1 MTDSVSEAAG
11 GLPKKRRALTNAA
24 TPVDRLPPNAPE
36 AEQGALGCVLIADD
50 PPAALDNLLEIL
62 KTADAFYDL
71 RHQTVYH
78 ALVEMRGKKEPIDII
93 TLQQRIKDRGLL
105 DEIGGIPYLNVLQ
118 DSVPSAANIA
128 YYCDIVAE
136 KHLLRRWLAICAS
149 ITTRIYDFEGDVDQL
164 TDEISRDLFKLCEAR
179 TRSTDRPMTDV
190 IADVHEKYI
199 SKFRRGVKHK
209 IGPMTGFNYV
219 DNILPGLGGG
229 QLIVLAARPR
239 TGKSAWMMQVA
250 EHIALAEKIPVAVFS
265 LEMTA
270 VSLGARAVFQRAGAD
285 MTKFLNGFME
295 KPDVEKIMAA
305 STELSV
311 DNMRIDEA
319 ASLSIEDLE
328 IRARRMVARHGIGV
342 FFVDYFQLLFVRAR
356 QRNWNTNDELG
367 HVSRRL
373 KALAKEL
380 NVPIVVCAQMNRE
393 IEKETHRRP
402 RLSDLRDTGQLEQD
416 ADVIGFLWKPDV
428 STDRAKKRVQQILPR
443 LQMVP
448 ADWRL
453 EAAWKKN
460 LAIVTLTI
468 EKQRE
473 GRSGED
479 ATLVFIKPWTRFV
492 DAYNPVTAQAA
503 LPETPAA
510 AEPEPPNP
518 ETDEEGDE

>member
-1 MTDSVSEAAG
+1 MIDSVSEGAG
-11 GLPKKRRALTNAA
+11 GLPKKHALKNTVG
-24 TPVDRLPPNAPE
+24 VDRLPPHALE
-36 AEQGALGCVLIADD
+36 AEQGALGCVLLSPGETVDTLFE
-50 PPAALDNLLEIL
+50 ALPDVL
-62 KTADAFYDL
+62 AFYDL
-71 RHQTVYH
+71 RNQTIYH
-78 ALVEMRGKKEPIDII
+78 ALAEMRERKEPIDVI

-105 DEIGGIPYLNVLQ
+105 EEIGGIPYLNALQ
-118 DSVPSAANIA
+118 DSVPSAANVA
-128 YYCDIVAE
+128 YYCEIVAE
-136 KHLLRRWLAICAS
+136 KFLLRKWLAACAS
-149 ITTRIYDFEGDVDQL
+149 ITERIYSFEGDVDTL
-164 TDEISRDLFKLCEAR
+164 NAEVSADLFRLCEAR
-179 TRSTDRPMTDV
+179 SKATDQPMSEV
-190 IADVHEKYI
+190 IADVHSHYI

-209 IGPMTGFNYV
+209 IGPMTGFNFV

-229 QLIVLAARPR
+229 QLVVIAARPR

-250 EHIALAEKIPVAVFS
+250 EHIALKEKIPVAVFS

-305 STELSV
+305 SDELSV
-311 DNMRIDEA
+311 ENLRIDE
-319 ASLSIEDLE
+319 SPRLSIEDLE

-342 FFVDYFQLLFVRAR
+342 FFVDYFQLLFVRNR

-428 STDRAKKRVQQILPR
+428 STDAAKKRITQILPR
-443 LQMVP
+443 MPVP
-448 ADWRL
+448 QDWRL
-453 EAAWKKN
+453 ETTWKKN

-492 DAYNPVTAQAA
+492 DAYNPGSNTQAA
-503 LPETPAA
+503 LPEAAPVENSEPAESNNA
-510 AEPEPPNP
+510 D
-518 ETDEEGDE
+518 DE